1 MDCDCDEKICRW
13 CWRRLT
19 EDYAEAVLR
28 LVQAGQDVT
37 DFGIHPRQLMEL
49 RWHLTLA
56 HEEKVTGRHWI
67 TKLIEGHRPR
77 R

>member
-1 MDCDCDEKICRW
+1 MDCDCDGKMCRW
-13 CWRRLT
+13 CLRRLT

-28 LVQAGQDVT
+28 LVQAGQDVA